1 MSFKLLGIAPYDAL
15 KTTMERIADQRDD
28 IDLTCLVG
36 DLEEGARLVKEREGE
51 LYDAIVSRGGT
62 AREITKVTNLPVV
75 DISLSVY
82 DVLRAIRLAD
92 NYQEQYAIVGFE
104 NITEAAHLLC
114 DLLQYKIQIV
124 TIRDE
129 KEAETN
135 LERLQAEGCSM
146 VICDMVTQHIAR
158 QLGMNA
164 ILITSGAESII
175 EAYDQA
181 VQICQSYAAT
191 REENAFLRSILQSSG
206 ADTVVM
212 SEDGEVF
219 LSTFDS
225 ADAEPVYEVLRSQI
239 QTILAADDRKFF
251 RTIDRTLYSITSRTS
266 TYKEKQYITFYFS
279 ASKTPMAAG
288 RNGIHFFNK
297 EEVDDRYFNSFFSIA
312 GAMGNLKE
320 RVEDIARTDYP
331 VMILAPEGTGKE
343 LLAGLIYSNSEH
355 SRNPLI
361 HIECGMMNDK
371 NWEFL
376 LNHHNSPFQ
385 ENGNTIHF
393 EHMEKMPLSEL
404 QRLFSTAVD
413 TRLHKRNR
421 LIFSAVDSAEPEI
434 ADQLAELNARLG
446 CLNVSLPVLASR
458 RGEIPP
464 MANLYLSRLN
474 LELGKQL
481 IGFEP
486 QAMKL
491 LEEFDWPMNYTQFKR
506 VLTEAATATDTS
518 YIRGATIA
526 EILQNERSSGMYHL
540 MFQNRGNGPVGAM
553 PDMTLQEM
561 NEAIIAAVLEENKG
575 NQSRTAQQ
583 LGISR
588 TTLWR
593 YINK

>member
-1 MSFKLLGIAPYDAL
+1 MSFRLLGIAPYEAL
-15 KTTMERIADQRDD
+15 KTTMERIAEQRDD
-28 IDLTCLVG
+28 LTLTCLIG
-36 DLEEGARLVKEREGE
+36 NLEEGARLVKEREGE
-51 LYDAIVSRGGT
+51 LYDAVISRGGT
-62 AREITKVTNLPVV
+62 AREIAKVTNLPVV

-114 DLLQYKIQIV
+114 DLLQYNIRIV

-129 KEAETN
+129 REAEMN
-135 LERLQAEGCSM
+135 LTRLQEEGCSM
-146 VICDMVTQHIAR
+146 VICDMVTQYIAR

-181 VQICQSYAAT
+181 VQICQSYSAT

-219 LSTFDS
+219 LSTFDG
-225 ADAEPVYEVLRSQI
+225 ADAESIYEVLRSQI
-239 QTILAADDRKFF
+239 ETILAAEDRKFF
-251 RTIDRTLYSITSRTS
+251 RTIERTLYSITSRTS
-266 TYKEKQYITFYFS
+266 TYKEKKYITFYFS

-288 RNGIHFFNK
+288 KNGIHFFNK
-297 EEVDDRYFNSFFSIA
+297 EEVEDRYFNSFFSIA

-320 RVEDIARTDYP
+320 RIEDIARTDYP

-343 LLAGLIYSNSEH
+343 LLAGLIYSNSEY

-361 HIECGMMNDK
+361 HIECGMMNEK

-393 EHMEKMPLSEL
+393 EHMEKMPLLQL

-421 LIFSAVDSAEPEI
+421 LIFSAVDSADPEI
-434 ADQLAELNARLG
+434 AGQLAEFNSRLG
-446 CLNVSLPVLASR
+446 CLNVSLPELATR

-486 QAMKL
+486 QAMKQ

-506 VLTEAATATDTS
+506 VMTEAATATESS
-518 YIRGATIA
+518 YIRKETVA
-526 EILQNERSSGMYHL
+526 EILSNERSSGMYHL
-540 MFQNRGNGPVGAM
+540 MFQNQRKGVAGAV
-553 PDMTLQEM
+553 PNLTLQEM
-561 NEAIIAAVLEENKG
+561 TESIIQAVLEENHG
-575 NQSRTAQQ
+575 NQSKTAQQ

>member
-1 MSFKLLGIAPYDAL
+1 MSFRLLGIAPYEAL
-15 KTTMERIADQRDD
+15 KTTMERIAEQRDD
-28 IDLTCLVG
+28 LTMTCLIG
-36 DLEEGARLVKEREGE
+36 NLEEGAKLVKEREGD
-51 LYDAIVSRGGT
+51 LYDAVVSRGGT
-62 AREITKVTNLPVV
+62 VREIARVTNLPVV

-129 KEAETN
+129 KEAEVS
-135 LERLQAEGCSM
+135 LLRLQEAGCSM

-191 REENAFLRSILQSSG
+191 REENAFLRSILQSGG

-225 ADAEPVYEVLRSQI
+225 VDAESIYDVLRGQI
-239 QTILAADDRKFF
+239 DTILAADDRKFF
-251 RTIDRTLYSITSRTS
+251 RTIERTLYSITSRTS
-266 TYKEKQYITFYFS
+266 TYKEKKYITFYFS

-288 RNGIHFFNK
+288 KNGIHFFNK
-297 EEVDDRYFNSFFSIA
+297 EEVEDRYFNSFFSIA

-343 LLAGLIYSNSEH
+343 LLAGLIYSNSDY

-361 HIECGMMNDK
+361 HIECGMMNEK

-393 EHMEKMPLSEL
+393 EHMEKMPLAEL
-404 QRLFSTAVD
+404 QRLLSSAVD

-434 ADQLAELNARLG
+434 ADQLSELNARLG
-446 CLNVSLPVLASR
+446 CLNVSLPELSTR

-506 VLTEAATATDTS
+506 VLTEAATATEAS
-518 YIRGATIA
+518 YIRGETVA
-526 EILQNERSSGMYHL
+526 EILSNERSSGMYHL
-540 MFQNRGNGPVGAM
+540 MFQNRRRGPAGAV
-553 PDMTLQEM
+553 PDLTLQEM
-561 NEAIIAAVLEENKG
+561 TESIIAAVLEENNG
-575 NQSRTAQQ
+575 NQSKTAQQ